1 MSDRDVTRSG
11 LTTQRTAASR
21 ADSPEAACGQRT
33 GAGR

>member
-1 MSDRDVTRSG
+1 MSDRDFTRSG

-21 ADSPEAACGQRT
+21 ADSPGAARGQRT